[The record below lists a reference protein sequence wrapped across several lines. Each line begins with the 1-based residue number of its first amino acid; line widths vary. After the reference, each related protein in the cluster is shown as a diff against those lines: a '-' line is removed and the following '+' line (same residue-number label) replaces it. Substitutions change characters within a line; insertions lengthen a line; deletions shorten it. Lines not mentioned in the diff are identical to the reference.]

1 MFKLDKLLG
10 VAALVAGMGFGLAQP
25 AAAAPITVSVVGTP
39 AAVTAG
45 QAYSVDIVVGGITNE
60 IIAAW
65 DIDVAFDETLLDNLA
80 VTLTSVPLMGGLSDT
95 LFGVDFQSGLT
106 DIWALSYLSDA
117 DIANVQCPGGV
128 CAPTLTLATLSFTA
142 LADGVPLIELVNWGR
157 ANDIKGANNEQLF
170 PPVNVPEPASMALV
184 GLALAGLAARRR
196 LSTAQR

>member
-45 QAYSVDIVVGGITNE
+45 DNFSVDIVVGGITTE

-65 DIDVAFDETLLDNLA
+65 DIDVAFDGALLTNNVINFASVLLMANNINDVIFDVVFGADQTDAFAVSLA
-80 VTLTSVPLMGGLSDT
+80 GDAE
-95 LFGVDFQSGLT
+95 
-106 DIWALSYLSDA
+106 IAAL
-117 DIANVQCPGGV
+117 Q
-128 CAPTLTLATLSFTA
+128 CAPDCGPTFTLATLSFTA
-142 LADGVPLIELVNWGR
+142 LADGAPLIELVNWGR

-170 PPVNVPEPASMALV
+170 PPVNIPEPASMALV

-196 LSTAQR
+196 LSAAQR